1 MSFRLLLYFL
11 TCIPCAEDFSAA
23 TKWDVLLGDTSPRST
38 WRHWSLLGTGET
50 VQLDCRI
57 WAVLGSKSGRVS
69 DCFNSSFL
77 HSLACSTLKKTSKD
91 FTTTLQRPNFLTNSH
106 KKLHVLVCL
115 IKKNYN
121 LFIIETV
128 NKKDCSPVWL
138 FDQILEQVLR
148 ETELLLESAM
158 FCRLPHS

>member
-1 MSFRLLLYFL
+1 M
-11 TCIPCAEDFSAA
+11 
-23 TKWDVLLGDTSPRST
+23 LLGDTSPRST

-50 VQLDCRI
+50 VQLDCRM

-128 NKKDCSPVWL
+128 NKIDCSPVWL
-138 FDQILEQVLR
+138 SDQILEQVLR